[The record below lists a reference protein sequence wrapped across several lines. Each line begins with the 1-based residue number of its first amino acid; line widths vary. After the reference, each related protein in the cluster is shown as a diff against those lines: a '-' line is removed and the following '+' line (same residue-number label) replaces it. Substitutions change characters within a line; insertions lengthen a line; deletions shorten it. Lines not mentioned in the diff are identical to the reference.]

1 MGAADDPLAE
11 RINAWAR
18 LPLAEA
24 ALAVWRFVFDER
36 RLNDLW
42 EQHRGRN
49 YQRVISFATMTHLI
63 ADALLQYEGSGR
75 RSFEKNSEAGQ
86 LDASFQAAFGKLG
99 RLPLP
104 VSEAL
109 LSHGTLAVR
118 ELLPA
123 GMSRPLP
130 ASLRAFTAVLLDGK
144 ALKRVARRLKPLRGV
159 AGGLLGGKAVAA
171 LDWATGLVVAVHT
184 HPDGDASERPLV
196 EGLLAHTDALPAGPR
211 LFVGD
216 RNYCDLVQ
224 AERFTARPG
233 DHFLVRL
240 HGGTGFTP
248 DPARGPR
255 TGTDRAGRAYEETWG
270 WLGSASNK
278 RRRYVRRIHLRR
290 PGEGEDLILVT
301 SLKDADAYP
310 AADLLWLY
318 HQRWDIERAFQ
329 KVTEVFGLRR
339 LIGGTPQACIFQ
351 FAFCLLLSNIMQLLR
366 GYIAEAQ
373 GLEAEEVSLEK
384 LFDDVQREL
393 VACQVVYTPAE
404 VVGHFE
410 AGLSAAALRGWM
422 RERLRGVW
430 SATWEQ
436 SARQARQEP
445 QRNRKRTHNSVYRI
459 LRAHA
464 TQTPAPGAKQ
474 RC

>member
-1 MGAADDPLAE
+1 MGAADDTLAE

-18 LPLAEA
+18 MPLAEA
-24 ALAVWRFVFDER
+24 TLAVWRFVFDEG

-42 EQHRGRN
+42 EQHRGAC

-75 RSFEKNSEAGQ
+75 RSFEKNIEAGQ
-86 LDASFQAAFGKLG
+86 LDATFQAAFGKLG

-109 LSHGTLAVR
+109 LAHGTAAVC

-123 GMSRPLP
+123 GMRRPLP
-130 ASLRAFTAVLLDGK
+130 ASLQAFTALLLDGK
-144 ALKRVARRLKPLRGV
+144 ALKRVAKRLKLLRGV
-159 AGGLLGGKAVAA
+159 PGGLLGGKAVAA
-171 LDWATGLVVAVHT
+171 LNWATGLVLAMHT

-196 EGLLAHTDALPAGPR
+196 KDLIAHTDALLPGPR

-224 AERFTARPG
+224 AARFTARAG

-240 HGGTGFTP
+240 HGSTGFTP
-248 DPARGPR
+248 DAARTPR
-255 TGTDRAGRAYEETWG
+255 TGTDGAGRTYEETWG
-270 WLGSASNK
+270 WLGSVSNQ

-290 PGEGEDLILVT
+290 PGEGEDEILVT
-301 SLKDADAYP
+301 SLEDADAYP

-318 HQRWDIERAFQ
+318 HQRWDIERVFQ
-329 KVTEVFGLRR
+329 KVTEVFGLQR
-339 LIGGTPQACIFQ
+339 LIGSTPQACIFQ
-351 FAFCLLLSNIMQLLR
+351 FAFCLLLYNIMQLLR

-373 GLEAEEVSLEK
+373 GRETEQISLEK
-384 LFDDVQREL
+384 LFDDVEREL

-404 VVGHFE
+404 TVGHFQ
-410 AGLSAAALRGWM
+410 ASLSGAAVRNWL

-430 SATWEQ
+430 SDTWKV
-436 SARQARQEP
+436 SARQTRKP
-445 QRNRKRTHNSVYRI
+445 PHRNRKRTHNSVYRI
-459 LRAHA
+459 LRAHTA
-464 TQTPAPGAKQ
+464 QTPAPGAKR